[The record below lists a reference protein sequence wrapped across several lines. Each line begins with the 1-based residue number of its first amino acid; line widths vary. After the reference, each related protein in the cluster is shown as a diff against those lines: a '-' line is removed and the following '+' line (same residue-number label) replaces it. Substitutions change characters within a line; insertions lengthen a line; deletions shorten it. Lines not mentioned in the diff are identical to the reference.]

1 MEAHSGRALERGRCE
16 SFQEGGLILGTV
28 EGPRAKDVTTL
39 LLEWGG
45 GKPEVLNELVPLVY
59 DELRRLAKRYLRSE
73 PPGNVLQTTA
83 LVHEAYLKLVDQR
96 RAQFED
102 RDHFFAVTS
111 QLIRRILV
119 DYARHWHAS
128 KRGAG
133 KTMIAFDESMA
144 LPGAKDLDL
153 VALDDALKDLSQLDP
168 QQGRIVELRFF
179 GGLTLES
186 TARVLGISK
195 ATVCR
200 EWNLARTWLH
210 HELSRGAARGA

>member
-1 MEAHSGRALERGRCE
+1 LSL
-16 SFQEGGLILGTV
+16 EGGLILRTV
-28 EGPRAKDVTTL
+28 EGPHAKDVTTL
-39 LLEWGG
+39 LQEWGG
-45 GKPEVLNELVPLVY
+45 GNPEALNELVPLVY
-59 DELRRLAKRYLRSE
+59 GELRRLAKRHLRSE
-73 PPGNVLQTTA
+73 PPGSTLQTTA

-96 RAQFED
+96 RAHFED

-119 DYARHWHAS
+119 DYARHWNAS

-133 KTMIAFDESMA
+133 KTMLAFDESIA

-153 VALDDALKDLSQLDP
+153 VALDDALEDLSLLDP
-168 QQGRIVELRFF
+168 QQGKIVELRFF

-195 ATVCR
+195 ATVVR
-200 EWNLARTWLH
+200 DWNLARTWLY

>member
-1 MEAHSGRALERGRCE
+1 ML
-16 SFQEGGLILGTV
+16 Q
-28 EGPRAKDVTTL
+28 
-39 LLEWGG
+39 EWGG
-45 GKPEVLNELVPLVY
+45 GNPEALNELVPLVY
-59 DELRRLAKRYLRSE
+59 GELRRLAKRHLRSE
-73 PPGNVLQTTA
+73 SPGSTLQTTA

-96 RAQFED
+96 RAHFED

-119 DYARHWHAS
+119 DYARHWNAS

-133 KTMIAFDESMA
+133 KTMLAFDESIA

-153 VALDDALKDLSQLDP
+153 VALDDALQDLSQLDP

-210 HELSRGAARGA
+210 HELSPGAARGA

>member
-1 MEAHSGRALERGRCE
+1 ML
-16 SFQEGGLILGTV
+16 V
-28 EGPRAKDVTTL
+28 
-39 LLEWGG
+39 EWGG
-45 GKPEVLNELVPLVY
+45 GNPEALNELVPLIY
-59 DELRRLAKRYLRSE
+59 GELRRLAKRHLRSE
-73 PPGNVLQTTA
+73 RPGSVLQTTA

-96 RAQFED
+96 RAHFDD

-119 DYARHWHAS
+119 DYARHWNAS

-133 KTMIAFDESMA
+133 KTMFAFDESIA
-144 LPGAKDLDL
+144 LPGARDLDL
-153 VALDDALKDLSQLDP
+153 VALDDALQDLSQLDP

-195 ATVCR
+195 ATVVR
-200 EWNLARTWLH
+200 DWNLARTWLH
-210 HELSRGAARGA
+210 HELSRGAAHGA

>member
-1 MEAHSGRALERGRCE
+1 M
-16 SFQEGGLILGTV
+16 
-28 EGPRAKDVTTL
+28 KDVTTL
-39 LLEWGG
+39 LLEWGDG
-45 GKPEVLNELVPLVY
+45 NPQALNELVPLVY
-59 DELRRLAKRYLRSE
+59 NELHRLAKRHLRAES
-73 PPGNVLQTTA
+73 PGNPLQTTA

-96 RAQFED
+96 RARFAD

-119 DYARHWHAS
+119 SDARRWHAW
-128 KRGAG
+128 KRGSG
-133 KTMIAFDESMA
+133 KTMLAFDESIA
-144 LPGAKDLDL
+144 LPGVKDLDL
-153 VALDDALKDLSQLDP
+153 VALDDALEALSHLDP

-195 ATVCR
+195 ATVSR
-200 EWNLARTWLH
+200 DWNLARTWLH